1 MRLPAE
7 MDCDVRA
14 GPHLPAEIVL
24 ISYFIQKW
32 IRGWVKAMIFL
43 LFVLILA
50 MTEKLEE
57 VLIFSSLLYISG
69 GADPEPEVILKR
81 VLA

>member
-24 ISYFIQKW
+24 ISYFVQKW
-32 IRGWVKAMIFL
+32 TWGWVKAMIFL
-43 LFVLILA
+43 LFVLILD

-57 VLIFSSLLYISG
+57 VLIFSSLVYISG
-69 GADPEPEVILKR
+69 GADPESEFCLKS